1 MKQAVYGFLFASA
14 VLSLSACEP
23 EQIRKNDEIIRQ
35 QEDEIGKLREEYEK
49 QRAEWLKKREA
60 EVKE

>member
-14 VLSLSACEP
+14 ALLLSACEP
-23 EQIRKNDEIIRQ
+23 EQIRNNDEIIRR
-35 QEDEIGKLREEYEK
+35 QEDESGKLREEYEK